1 MTSEAYGAFAYAY
14 DQALGEMFFKAVRR
28 VLDEVLERYPSS
40 GRTHLDVACGTALA
54 VQHFEKQGYQSV
66 GVDASVAMLDVG
78 RKRAANLVAGDFR
91 ALPFRGTFARI
102 TSLYDSLNHVE
113 LRDDLAAVFR
123 SVHSLM
129 SEESLFLFDMN
140 HPDVYPAIWGMKE
153 PYVSTGPDHHLEIA
167 TKYRSRDRIAHG
179 LVTGWAK
186 LPDGSRAKIRETHRQ
201 RAWSEPE
208 IRAILAGAG
217 LEAVEVIDFD
227 PFQDITE
234 IDAEGVKMFFV
245 CRVSSAA

>member
-28 VLDEVLERYPSS
+28 VLEDVLERYPASA
-40 GRTHLDVACGTALA
+40 RTHLDVACGTALA
-54 VQHFEKQGYQSV
+54 VAYFENKGYQSI
-66 GVDASVAMLDVG
+66 GVDASMAMLTVG
-78 RKRAANLVAGDFR
+78 KRRAATLVAGDFR

-113 LRDDLAAVFR
+113 VRDDLRAVFR
-123 SVHSLM
+123 SVRSLM

-140 HPDVYPAIWGMKE
+140 HPDVYPAIWGMRE
-153 PYVSTGPDHHLEIA
+153 PYISTGPDHHLEIA
-167 TKYRSRDRIAHG
+167 TKYRARDRIAHG

-186 LPDGSRAKIRETHRQ
+186 LPRGGEVKIRETHRQ
-201 RAWSEPE
+201 RAWSESE
-208 IRAILAGAG
+208 IRLLLGQAG
-217 LEAVEVIDFD
+217 LEAIEVIDFD

-245 CRVSSAA
+245 CRAV